1 MGLMYGRRR
10 PGMCCECGKPECP
23 IGPFTRRCGS
33 GPSSSSPYS
42 PYFERPIYRDLDS
55 DEWVLIGDEYD
66 SYALVRVRRWRNR
79 RTGET
84 RQQAIRES
92 TFEEYKRYQL
102 QDFTER
108 PKDSPGLYK
117 MPYLLPAYGDQSVE
131 DTTAPVKAEET
142 ESLEAALA
150 EWEKSYTKQEV

>member
-1 MGLMYGRRR
+1 MYR
-10 PGMCCECGKPECP
+10 PYGQ
-23 IGPFTRRCGS
+23 
-33 GPSSSSPYS
+33 
-42 PYFERPIYRDLDS
+42 DLDS

-66 SYALVRVRRWRNR
+66 SYALSRVRRWRNR

-92 TFEEYKRYQL
+92 PFEEYKRYQL

-108 PKDSPGLYK
+108 PKDSPSLYK
-117 MPYLLPAYGDQSVE
+117 TYLLPADSYPSLE